1 MLNYSANGPSGY
13 NLTNSLRLRNSAS
26 AYLTRTATTAPTDGK
41 KLTLSCWVKRGILT
55 GNYYIMQS
63 GAGVGNDNYSGFYFQ
78 SNNTLVVSMYSVTPR
93 VTTQV
98 FRDPS
103 AWYHL
108 VLAYDTTQATA
119 SDRAKL
125 YVNGVQITS
134 FTTNGTIPQNTLIAF
149 TKQSQAVYIGTAS
162 DEATY
167 FDGYM
172 TEFNLI
178 DGQALTPSSF
188 GNTNSVTGVWQPA
201 KYTGTYGTNG
211 FYLKFADTSAAT
223 AAAIGKDS
231 SGNGNNWTPSG
242 ISVTAGVTYD
252 AMLDVPTNTSATVG
266 NYAVMNPLWTDGSVV
281 IAQGNLNVSG
291 GNYGGFSTLT
301 IPTSSKF
308 YAEFTVT
315 ATQGNQGV
323 GILKAANA
331 YSGVIAQTDMFG
343 SNSVTYY
350 SVNGNKF
357 VLGGG
362 STAYGSSWGTI
373 NDVIGIA
380 VDTINNQITFYKNN
394 TSQGVITGLTSGIE
408 WVFATGNQ
416 TSTGGGAWNF
426 GQRPFTYTAPSGF
439 VALNTFNLPS
449 STIPQGN
456 KYMDAT
462 LYTGTGASLAV
473 TNTAGFK
480 PDLVWVK
487 IRSGAG
493 QHVLTDSVR
502 GVSKQVFSSLT
513 NAETTEAGKGV
524 TSFNSNG
531 FTLGDEL
538 VVTGSTNVNA
548 ATYVGWQWQA
558 NQGSTVSNTSGSITS
573 TVSVNATAGFSV
585 VTWAGSGAAG
595 TVGHG
600 LGVTPAMIITKN
612 RTSGS
617 TEWVTWHK
625 SLSGATDTDGA
636 YIYLNLTGAAST
648 TSIFYNGSQISSSV
662 FGLRGNNI
670 NVNATSNNYVAY
682 LWSEIA
688 GFSKF
693 GSYTG
698 NGSADGPFVA
708 TNFKPKF
715 ILIKVSS
722 TVNGWVIYDTMRDTY
737 NYMGSQLYPHLSNA
751 EAISSSY
758 AIDALSNGFKIRT
771 TNGVVNDSGQTFIYA
786 CFASNPFK
794 NSNAV

>member
-93 VTTQV
+93 ITTQV

-188 GNTNSVTGVWQPA
+188 GNTNSTTGVWQPA
-201 KYTGTYGTNG
+201 KYTGAYGTNG

-242 ISVTAGVTYD
+242 ISVTAGTTYD
-252 AMLDVPTNTSATVG
+252 AMLDVPTLTSATVA
-266 NYAVMNPLWTDGSVV
+266 NYATLNTLTFAGTVSEANLRAASAGTDYKILGTLGVSSGKWYWEFIANNAPGGDVYGVANLLTPTSPTDTTSLSVAGTFARVNTGTQWYENGSLLSKT
-281 IAQGNLNVSG
+281 I
-291 GNYGGFSTLT
+291 STLSAGG
-301 IPTSSKF
+301 IIQF
-308 YAEFTVT
+308 ALDVD
-315 ATQGNQGV
+315 NQKIWV
-323 GILKAANA
+323 GINGTWQASGDPAAGTNPI
-331 YSGVIAQTDMFG
+331 S
-343 SNSVTYY
+343 SN
-350 SVNGNKF
+350 
-357 VLGGG
+357 
-362 STAYGSSWGTI
+362 
-373 NDVIGIA
+373 
-380 VDTINNQITFYKNN
+380 
-394 TSQGVITGLTSGIE
+394 LTSGQT
-408 WVFATGNQ
+408 WFPYLQFRSATSNI
-416 TSTGGGAWNF
+416 SANF
-426 GQRPFTYTAPSGF
+426 GQRPFTYTPPTGF
-439 VALNTFNLPS
+439 NAWNTYNLPTP
-449 STIPQGN
+449 TILQGN

-462 LYTGTGASLAV
+462 LYTGTNVSNAIVNQGQ
-473 TNTAGFK
+473 FK
-480 PDLVWVK
+480 PDLVWIK
-487 IRSGAG
+487 ARSVVSYHG
-493 QHVLTDSVR
+493 LIDSVR
-502 GVSKQVFSSLT
+502 GRASSLFS
-513 NAETTEAGKGV
+513 NATDAEGTSSATQDLV
-524 TSFNSNG
+524 SFNSNG
-531 FTLGDEL
+531 FTVG
-538 VVTGSTNVNA
+538 VGSQFNSNGSGNTL
-548 ATYVGWQWQA
+548 VGWQWQA

-573 TVSVNATAGFSV
+573 TVSVNTTAGFSIA
-585 VTWAGSGAAG
+585 TFTGTGANA

-600 LGVTPAMIITKN
+600 LGVAPKMIIVKGRGN
-612 RTSGS
+612 AYS
-617 TEWVTWHK
+617 WPVWHNTFNV
-625 SLSGATDTDGA
+625 SE
-636 YIYLNLTGAAST
+636 YIYLNGTFAKLTFSNIWNQLPTST
-648 TSIFYNGSQISSSV
+648 TIGISGDVVMNQSAV
-662 FGLRGNNI
+662 
-670 NVNATSNNYVAY
+670 TYVAY
-682 LWSEIA
+682 CWAEIA

-698 NGSADGPFVA
+698 NASTDGPFVY
-708 TNFKPKF
+708 TGFRPKF
-715 ILIKVSS
+715 VMIKRTDS
-722 TVNGWVIYDTMRDTY
+722 TGSWFMVDTSRNTY
-737 NYMGSQLYPHLSNA
+737 NLTDLSLYANLTDA
-751 EAISSSY
+751 EGASASHC
-758 AIDALSNGFKIRT
+758 IDILSNGFKCKGVG
-771 TNGVVNDSGQTFIYA
+771 TNINASGGTYIYMA
-786 CFASNPFK
+786 FAENPFK
-794 NSNAV
+794 NALAR